1 MKGANGLGD
10 LFLDGIVEEVIY
22 SNPENG
28 YTVCTINCGNEPITL
43 VGIMPC
49 LGEGETIRVQGSWQ
63 VHSTFGRQF
72 RVDYFEKKLPTTSSA
87 ILRYLASGAI
97 KGIGPVT
104 AERIVERF
112 GEDTLD
118 IIENNPRWLCDIRGI
133 SPKKADEIHKNYTEQ
148 FGMRTVMMFCNE
160 FFGPNLS
167 VKIFKTYGSAA
178 IDIIKSNPYRLCA
191 DIPGIGFDKADRV
204 AMSLGIAADHPERAE
219 AGIVHTL
226 NTAAMNGGHCY
237 LPKDELTE
245 AAARILGVEKEVA
258 FTAAERLVANQRL
271 KSFAVGDM
279 TAYALEELYSAE
291 VYIAAKLHALS
302 NFKFPYVLEGLDEQ
316 IAQLEEKYNMEYA
329 PEQREA
335 ISHALTEGVTI
346 ITGGPGTGKT
356 TIIKAILEICNILKF
371 SCVLAAPTGRAAQRM
386 FESSGKE
393 AKTIHRLLE
402 ASVSEGGFHHFSRD
416 EDNPINNKVII
427 IDEMSMVDTN
437 LMCALL
443 KAVKTGS
450 YLILIGDPDQL
461 PPVGPGNCLNDIINS
476 QRFNVTK
483 LDKIFRQAEQSLI
496 VTNAHAVNRGEMP
509 VLNARDNDFFFV
521 EKHNPDDIL
530 GLLLSFV
537 AERLPK
543 RYDVDPLDD
552 IQVISCTRKGPL
564 GTKELNSVFQE
575 ALNPKSHRKSEKK
588 YGNVIFREGDKVMQ
602 IKNDYDLSWKRG
614 NEAGMGIFNG
624 DVGKITEIDTRSESM
639 TVDFDGRITEYDF
652 SQLEELEHAYAVT
665 AHKSQGSE
673 YKIVVIPSFDA
684 PFPLMTR
691 NLLYTAIT
699 RAKDM
704 VVVVGASKSLKVM
717 VGNNRIPVR
726 HTALKHLLSII

>member
-1 MKGANGLGD
+1 MAELY
-10 LFLDGIVEEVIY
+10 LDGVVEDIIY
-22 SNPENG
+22 SNGENG
-28 YTVCTINCGNEPITL
+28 YTVCTINVGGDPVTL
-43 VGIMPC
+43 VGTMPY
-49 LGEGETIRVQGSWQ
+49 LAEGETIKVQGEWQ
-63 VHSTFGRQF
+63 MHSTFGRQF
-72 RVDYFEKKLPTTSSA
+72 RVNYFEKKLPTTTAA

-104 AERIVERF
+104 AERIVEKF

-133 SPKKADEIHKNYTEQ
+133 SPKRADSIHNSYVEQ
-148 FGMRTVMMFCNE
+148 FGMRTVMMYCNE
-160 FFGPNLS
+160 FFGPALS

-178 IDIIKSNPYRLCA
+178 IDIIKKTPYRLCA
-191 DIPGIGFDKADRV
+191 DIPGIGFEKADRV
-204 AMSLGIAADHPERAE
+204 AMSLGFSADCPERAE

-226 NTAAMNGGHCY
+226 NVASVNGGHCY
-237 LPKDELTE
+237 LPENELIE
-245 AAARILGVEKEVA
+245 AAARILGVREETA
-258 FTAAERLVANQRL
+258 LAAAERLVMNERL
-271 KSFAVGDM
+271 KKFHDGDSYAFA
-279 TAYALEELYSAE
+279 LSELYSAE
-291 VYIAAKLHALS
+291 VYTAAKLHALAD
-302 NFKFPYVLEGLDEQ
+302 FKFPYVLEGLDEQ
-316 IAQLEEKYNMEYA
+316 IGALEQKYSIEYA

-335 ISHALTEGVTI
+335 ISYALTSGVTV

-393 AKTIHRLLE
+393 AKTIHRMLE
-402 ASVSEGGFHHFSRD
+402 ASIAENGFHHFSRD
-416 EDNPINNKVII
+416 EDNPVPQKVII

-437 LMCALL
+437 LLCALL

-461 PPVGPGNCLNDIINS
+461 PPVGPGNCLNDIIAS
-476 QRFNVTK
+476 GKFNVVK

-496 VTNAHAVNRGEMP
+496 VTNAHAINRGEMP
-509 VLNARDNDFFFV
+509 ILNSRDNDFFFV
-521 EKHNPDDIL
+521 EKRNTEEVVS
-530 GLLLSFV
+530 LLLAFV

-543 RYDVDPLDD
+543 RYGADPLED
-552 IQVISCTRKGPL
+552 IQVISCTRKGTL
-564 GTKELNSVFQE
+564 GTKELNVAFQN
-575 ALNPKSHRKSEKK
+575 ALNPKSPRKNEKK
-588 YGNVIFREGDKVMQ
+588 YGTVIFREGDKVMQ
-602 IKNDYDLSWKRG
+602 IKNDYDLTWKRG
-614 NEAGMGIFNG
+614 TEAGTGVFNG
-624 DVGKITEIDTRSESM
+624 DIGRISEIDTRAETL
-639 TVDFDGRITEYDF
+639 TVDFDGRQTEYDF

-673 YKIVVIPSFDA
+673 YRIVVIPSFDA

-691 NLLYTAIT
+691 NLLYTAVT

-704 VVVVGASKSLKVM
+704 VVIVGSSRSLSVM

-726 HTALKHLLSII
+726 HTALKHLFAVI